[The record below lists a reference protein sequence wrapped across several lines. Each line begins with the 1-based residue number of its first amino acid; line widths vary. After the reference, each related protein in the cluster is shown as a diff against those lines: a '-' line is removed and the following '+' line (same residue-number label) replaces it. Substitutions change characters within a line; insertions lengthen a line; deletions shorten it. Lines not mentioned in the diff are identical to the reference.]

1 VIFGFPTAADG
12 DGFRLFELQNEW
24 LNICHRV
31 RAVAERQVF
40 TSGAAAVGDAFRNLS
55 DNGGFD
61 QVIVGERHEQFL
73 SQFNLLQLISP
84 WQLHQCSLCAL

>member
-1 VIFGFPTAADG
+1 VGAVAIRVIFGFPTAADG

-40 TSGAAAVGDAFRNLS
+40 ASGAAAVGYTFRNLS

-61 QVIVGERHEQFL
+61 QVIVG
-73 SQFNLLQLISP
+73 
-84 WQLHQCSLCAL
+84 

>member
-1 VIFGFPTAADG
+1 VGAVAIGVIFGFPTAADG

-24 LNICHRV
+24 LNVCHCV

-40 TSGAAAVGDAFRNLS
+40 ASGAAAVGYTFRNLS

-61 QVIVGERHEQFL
+61 QVIVG
-73 SQFNLLQLISP
+73 
-84 WQLHQCSLCAL
+84 